1 VDNNRKLIAGLQAA
15 WTREIAGAKT
25 YRALAERAPS
35 QEQREIL
42 NRLAEAEER
51 HAETWATRL
60 GELGSAR
67 PEFRESFLER
77 ARRWVLVQSGT
88 ENALRNIETTEDR
101 DKDAYAQLLTCAT
114 EEKDRAA
121 VRATEG
127 EEKTHAKLLGEM
139 TEPPSL
145 ADSICQ
151 NHPSVL

>member
-1 VDNNRKLIAGLQAA
+1 M
-15 WTREIAGAKT
+15 
-25 YRALAERAPS
+25 
-35 QEQREIL
+35 
-42 NRLAEAEER
+42 
-51 HAETWATRL
+51 
-60 GELGSAR
+60 
-67 PEFRESFLER
+67 
-77 ARRWVLVQSGT
+77 

-101 DKDAYAQLLTCAT
+101 DKDAYAQTLTCAT

-121 VRATEG
+121 VRATEV